1 MGEQQIENPAGAFQ
15 PLQPVPP
22 TTPGAW
28 PGQAPGS
35 SYKDFLNTGAAAI
48 QAGDWV
54 QLDPTGTTTHVF
66 GCKRGVHG
74 GVVAQRVGIAADAI
88 AVGAIG
94 RVIVA
99 GPAVAKGGAAGVTAG
114 QLVVPS
120 TVSTDDGCLV
130 AGTTATTVVGVAL
143 VTAGAVAGT
152 ALPIWV
158 MTQ

>member
-1 MGEQQIENPAGAFQ
+1 MPDQMIDNPAGAFQ
-15 PLQPVPP
+15 PLQAVPP
-22 TTPGAW
+22 TVAGAW

-35 SYKDFLNTGAAAI
+35 RYVDFLNSGAAAI
-48 QAGDWV
+48 QAGDWCE
-54 QLDPTGTTTHVF
+54 LDATGTTTHVF

-74 GVVAQRVGIAADAI
+74 GTVARRVGIAADAI

-94 RVIVA
+94 RVIVE

-130 AGTTATTVVGVAL
+130 AGTTATTVVGIAL

-152 ALPIWV
+152 ALPLWV
-158 MTQ
+158 MPQ